1 MFDSSGGLLLALAF
15 FVIAVFYAS
24 VGHAGASGYLA
35 VMALAGFAPET
46 MRPLALLL
54 NVLVAGFVTWRMA
67 RAGFLEWRRA
77 LPFVLL
83 SAPFA
88 YLGGRWDLP
97 AEVYRPFVG
106 GFLIYAAGYLWWRNR
121 HGHFRRDFWAVPR
134 WLPLPVGAALGLV
147 AGLTGI
153 GGGILLSPL
162 LMIGGWTGARH
173 TAALASFFILVN
185 SAAGLI
191 ALAPRL
197 DALPAAT
204 PFFALAVIGGGAIGA
219 ELATRRLTPPGV
231 VWVLV
236 AALMLAGL
244 KFLLL

>member
-1 MFDSSGGLLLALAF
+1 MPEISVVFVAFAF
-15 FVIAVFYAS
+15 FAIAVFYAS

-35 VMALAGFAPET
+35 VMALVGFAPET

-54 NVLVAGFVTWRMA
+54 NVLVAGLVTWRMA

-88 YLGGRWDLP
+88 YLGGRWHLPPDL
-97 AEVYRPFVG
+97 YRPFVG
-106 GFLIYAAGYLWWRNR
+106 VFLLYAAGYLWWRNR
-121 HGHFRRDFWAVPR
+121 GGTFAHDFWAVPR
-134 WLPLPVGAALGLV
+134 WLPLPAGALLGLI

-162 LMIGGWTGARH
+162 LMMGGWTGARH
-173 TAALASFFILVN
+173 TAAIAALFILIN

-191 ALAPRL
+191 AQGARLA
-197 DALPAAT
+197 ALPAAT
-204 PFFALAVIGGGAIGA
+204 PLFALAVVAGGAIGA
-219 ELATRRLTPPGV
+219 ELAARRLAPPGV

-236 AALMLAGL
+236 VALLLAGL

>member
-1 MFDSSGGLLLALAF
+1 MPEVTIVLLATAF
-15 FVIAVFYAS
+15 FVIAAFYGS

-35 VMALAGFAPET
+35 VMALAGLSPET

-54 NVLVAGFVTWRMA
+54 NVLVAGLVTWRMG
-67 RAGFLEWRRA
+67 RAGFLRWRQA

-88 YLGGRWDLP
+88 YLGGRWHLP

-106 GFLIYAAGYLWWRNR
+106 VFLLYASGYLWWRNR
-121 HGHFRRDFWAVPR
+121 GENFARDFWAVPH
-134 WLPLPVGAALGLV
+134 WLPLPVGALLGLL

-162 LMIGGWTGARH
+162 LMMGGWAGARH
-173 TAALASFFILVN
+173 TAAIAALFILVN

-197 DALPAAT
+197 AVLPAAT
-204 PFFALAVIGGGAIGA
+204 PLFALAVVGGGVIGA
-219 ELATRRLTPPGV
+219 ELATRRLAPRGV

-236 AALMLAGL
+236 AALLLAGT
-244 KFLLL
+244 KFLLP